1 MNQILK
7 LLTLLLAVTLL
18 TGCNKTEEL
27 DFSQDITEFFNK
39 RFAIYLEE
47 RGYIPDAKKIIWVD
61 VKDIKRLD
69 VIDIRILENGQPG
82 SYYLNFLAGI
92 EYFTSLDTLYC
103 HNNQLLEKLN
113 VSKNTTLTVLDCS
126 YNRLTSLNISNNTAL
141 KMLHC
146 YSNQLTSLDVSK
158 SAKLATLNCSGN
170 QLTALDVNK
179 NTVLTELHC
188 SNNQLTA
195 LDIRKNTA
203 LTTLTCDINFLTTLN
218 ITQNTA
224 LTSFSCRF
232 NPGQG
237 TGFPVVAWF
246 DNSNIPPG
254 FTIGGWY
261 YYISNSPLIE
271 IDYIKSENRSSYE
284 TNF

>member
-1 MNQILK
+1 MKQLFK
-7 LLTLLLAVTLL
+7 LLTLLLAAVLL
-18 TGCNKTEEL
+18 VGCKAEEP
-27 DFSQDITEFFNK
+27 DFTSDITEYFNK

-47 RGYIPDAKKIIWVD
+47 SGYIPDAKKITWVD

-69 VIDIRILENGQPG
+69 VIDIRILENGELG

-92 EYFTSLDTLYC
+92 EYFSSLDTLYC
-103 HNNQLLEKLN
+103 HNNQRLKKLD
-113 VSKNTTLTVLDCS
+113 VSKNRTLTVLDCS
-126 YNRLTSLNISNNTAL
+126 YNRLSSLNISGCAAL
-141 KMLHC
+141 TWLSC
-146 YSNQLTSLDVSK
+146 YNNQLTALDVSK
-158 SAKLATLNCSGN
+158 NTQLTELYCGGN
-170 QLTALDVNK
+170 QLTALDIRENK
-179 NTVLTELHC
+179 ALTTLIC
-188 SNNQLTA
+188 SGNQLAA

-203 LTTLTCDINFLTTLN
+203 LTRLLCDFNALTALN

-254 FTIGGWY
+254 FITEGWY

-271 IDYIKSENRSSYE
+271 IDYIKSKNRSSYE